1 MDLRWN
7 DTELEARFQAY
18 VDGLAQCLGHKDREE
33 PFRRYCTG
41 LLLPGERK
49 SVEPMAARL
58 SPASV
63 SAEHQSLLHFV
74 GQSPWS
80 SQSLLAAVRHAVLP
94 ALTMRGPIEAWI
106 VDDTSFPK
114 KGRHSV
120 GVARQYSGQLGK
132 QDNCQVAVSV
142 SVASA
147 EASLSVAWRLYLPE
161 LWCPDRVRR
170 HKAKVPEE
178 IAFRSKPQIAL
189 EQIRALAGDPTVP
202 RGVVLADAGY
212 GNDTGFRQ
220 ALADLGLEY
229 VAGVLSSTS
238 VWPPGSAPLP
248 PSGRRPGG
256 GRVGRRIRRTPTH
269 KPLSVKAL
277 AASLAADHWHQV
289 CWRQGTTAEP
299 LCSRFAAL
307 RVRPAHHDWKRS
319 QPWPEAWLII
329 EWPDGEA
336 EPSKYWLS
344 NLPPKST
351 RKRLVYLAKQP
362 WLIERDYRELKQELG
377 LGHYE
382 GRGWPGLHHHAAMAV
397 AAYGFL
403 LTERMAIPPSAAH
416 QRPVVEEPALSQCS
430 RPRGAPGTDPAPSA
444 RLHRHDLSKDR
455 HNPGTEDAAMSVLS
469 AKNTETANS
478 KRALVTQ

>member
-1 MDLRWN
+1 MGRLRP
-7 DTELEARFQAY
+7 TA
-18 VDGLAQCLGHKDREE
+18 
-33 PFRRYCTG
+33 
-41 LLLPGERK
+41 
-49 SVEPMAARL
+49 
-58 SPASV
+58 ASV
-63 SAEHQSLLHFV
+63 RCCWC
-74 GQSPWS
+74 GQASP
-80 SQSLLAAVRHAVLP
+80 
-94 ALTMRGPIEAWI
+94 
-106 VDDTSFPK
+106 
-114 KGRHSV
+114 
-120 GVARQYSGQLGK
+120 
-132 QDNCQVAVSV
+132 VSW
-142 SVASA
+142 
-147 EASLSVAWRLYLPE
+147 E
-161 LWCPDRVRR
+161 
-170 HKAKVPEE
+170 
-178 IAFRSKPQIAL
+178 
-189 EQIRALAGDPTVP
+189 
-202 RGVVLADAGY
+202 
-212 GNDTGFRQ
+212 N
-220 ALADLGLEY
+220 
-229 VAGVLSSTS
+229 
-238 VWPPGSAPLP
+238 
-248 PSGRRPGG
+248 
-256 GRVGRRIRRTPTH
+256 
-269 KPLSVKAL
+269 KAL

-351 RKRLVYLAKQP
+351 RKRPVYLAKQR

-478 KRALVTQ
+478 KRAFVTQVRLERKLHALVTGDEAEALVEPVGVGPGLVRRQLHEAAALLPGARDGVAKEQLADARIALLSGDADPLDLRPASCRTASGPEPR